1 MKINP
6 FKTNYVKP
14 PFGTEHCRRQ
24 ALDNIIQWYKLD
36 SVSLPHIG
44 PLGFVPHPRKQS
56 LSSSLGFVRVL
67 NETVFVVERY
77 IKIKLRRLKFRKFR
91 FLFRRSNR
99 KPSRLTFRLIRIDTH
114 TCRRRVGDGIVAAKG
129 RVLYDAGSL
138 VDYNAIALEHIE
150 RYEAGEI
157 NSRGDPLPPTL
168 AVDST
173 PSTPD
178 SVLALLE

>member
-1 MKINP
+1 M
-6 FKTNYVKP
+6 
-14 PFGTEHCRRQ
+14 
-24 ALDNIIQWYKLD
+24 
-36 SVSLPHIG
+36 
-44 PLGFVPHPRKQS
+44 GFVLHPRKQS
-56 LSSSLGFVRVL
+56 LAASLGFVKAL
-67 NETVFVVERY
+67 NETVLVVDRY
-77 IKIKLRRLKFRKFR
+77 IRIKLRRLKFKKSRFWFRK
-91 FLFRRSNR
+91 S
-99 KPSRLTFRLIRIDTH
+99 KHKSSRLTTRFIRIDTH

-129 RVLYDAGSL
+129 RVLYDAGPL

-157 NSRGDPLPPTL
+157 NSRGDPLPPTP

>member
-1 MKINP
+1 M
-6 FKTNYVKP
+6 KP
-14 PFGTEHCRRQ
+14 PFGTKHCRRQ

-36 SVSLPHIG
+36 GVNLPHIG

-77 IKIKLRRLKFRKFR
+77 IKIKLRRLKYRKSR

-99 KPSRLTFRLIRIDTH
+99 KPSRLTSRLIRIDTH
-114 TCRRRVGDGIVAAKG
+114 TCRRRVGDGIVATQG
-129 RVLYDAGSL
+129 RVLYDAGPL
-138 VDYNAIALEHIE
+138 VDFNAIALEHIE

-157 NSRGDPLPPTL
+157 NSRGDPLTTPPLVT
-168 AVDST
+168 ST

-178 SVLALLE
+178 SVQALLN